1 MLPLVEI
8 PEIVRH
14 YAAFFA
20 PVFSPAAFEQF
31 QRYVSG
37 LIVSENKTVEG
48 INRIFV
54 VDVRNQS
61 SLNRLLTESPFSLE
75 ALNQARL
82 SLLDSLAGTQLK
94 RKGVLSIDDTLLTHY
109 GRQFD
114 KIAYLYDSTQGCY
127 VWAHHLVN
135 LHYSDDQTDYPLAFR
150 LWEPADV
157 QALEA
162 GLPAA
167 GVAIRASKYALK
179 DRAPRKWRQYLL
191 GLWRRHQQK
200 PEVQQLYQSKL
211 LLAQQLMRQF
221 FTAHPECKLPVT
233 FDHWYTQ
240 PAFCRY
246 IDKTLKRAYV
256 GTLSGEDKVVL
267 ARGKQSLETFAQQ
280 LKAEHHHALETG
292 AKPVFR
298 QQSIAYKGAK
308 ETYYSYCKTHHIP
321 NFGKQRLVI
330 NHRQA
335 DLSDSARFFIS
346 NKLNWQAGGI
356 TRIRRHRW
364 SVEVYHEEGKVAGLD
379 QYQVRDFEAVYRHI
393 ALVAVTYSLLR
404 AAHHDKALFHKLQRQ
419 VQSTLDGSA
428 GTWRRNTQAQALW
441 TLASFI
447 ATGLAQGQ
455 TLHEVMAPLIGA
467 LTY

>member
-14 YAAFFA
+14 YASFFA
-20 PVFSPAAFEQF
+20 SVFSPAAFEQF

-61 SLNRLLTESPFSLE
+61 SLNRLLTESPFSVE

-82 SLLDSLAGTQLK
+82 ALLSSLPGTQLK
-94 RKGVLSIDDTLLTHY
+94 PKGVLSVDDTLLTHY
-109 GRQFD
+109 GKQFD
-114 KIAYLYDSTQGCY
+114 KIAYLYDATQECY
-127 VWAHHLVN
+127 VWAHHLINV
-135 LHYSDDQTDYPLAFR
+135 HYSDDQTDYPVAFR
-150 LWEPADV
+150 LWEPAEV
-157 QALEA
+157 EVLEA

-167 GVAIRASKYALK
+167 GVPLRASKYALK
-179 DRAPRKWRQYLL
+179 ASAPKKWRQYLL
-191 GLWRRHQQK
+191 GLWRRHQHK
-200 PEVQQLYQSKL
+200 PAVQQLYQSKL
-211 LLAQQLMRQF
+211 LLAQRLLTEF
-221 FTAHPECKLPVT
+221 FTAHPELKLALT
-233 FDHWYTQ
+233 FDNWYTQ
-240 PAFCRY
+240 PAFCRF
-246 IDKTLKRAYV
+246 IGKTLKRAYV
-256 GTLSGEDKVVL
+256 GTLAGDDKVVL
-267 ARGKQSLETFAQQ
+267 ASGEQPVEAFAQQ
-280 LKAEHHHALETG
+280 LREEHHHALNTG
-292 AKPVFR
+292 QQPIFR
-298 QQSIAYKGAK
+298 KQSISYKGTK

-346 NKLNWQAGGI
+346 NQLNWQAMGI

-364 SVEVYHEEGKVAGLD
+364 SVEVYHEEGKVDGLD
-379 QYQVRDFEAVYRHI
+379 KYQVRDFEAIYRHI

-404 AAHHDKALFHKLQRQ
+404 ATYHDPALLHKLQRH
-419 VQSTLDGSA
+419 VQSRLDGSA

-441 TLASFI
+441 TLATFI

-455 TLHEVMAPLIGA
+455 TLHDVMAPLIGA

>member
-14 YAAFFA
+14 YAAFFT
-20 PVFSPAAFEQF
+20 PVFSPGAFEQF

-61 SLNRLLTESPFSLE
+61 SLNRLLTESPFSVE

-82 SLLDSLAGTQLK
+82 AVLGSLAGTQIK

-109 GRQFD
+109 GQQFD
-114 KIAYLYDSTQGCY
+114 KIAYLYDSAQQCY
-127 VWAHHLVN
+127 VWAHNLVN
-135 LHYSDDQTDYPLAFR
+135 LHYSDDQTDYPIAYR

-157 QALEA
+157 ATLEA
-162 GLPAA
+162 GLPTA

-179 DRAPRKWRQYLL
+179 DREPRKWRQYLL
-191 GLWRRHQQK
+191 RLWARHQHR

-211 LLAQQLMRQF
+211 LLAQQLLGQF
-221 FTAHPECKLPVT
+221 FTAHPEFKLPVT
-233 FDHWYTQ
+233 FDNWYTQ
-240 PAFCRY
+240 PAFCRF
-246 IDKTLKRAYV
+246 IDKSLKRAYV
-256 GTLSGEDKVVL
+256 GTLTGEDRVILASGEH
-267 ARGKQSLETFAQQ
+267 SLETFAQQ
-280 LKAEHHHALETG
+280 LQHEHHRALESG
-292 AKPVFR
+292 GQPIFR
-298 QQSIAYKGAK
+298 KQSISYKGAK

-321 NFGKQRLVI
+321 NFGKQRLLI

-364 SVEVYHEEGKVAGLD
+364 SVEVYHEEGKVVGLD
-379 QYQVRDFEAVYRHI
+379 QYQVRDFEAIYRHI

-404 AAHHDKALFHKLQRQ
+404 AAHHDHALFHTLQRH

-441 TLASFI
+441 TLAMFI
-447 ATGLAQGQ
+447 ATGLDQGQ
-455 TLHEVMAPLIGA
+455 TLRDVMAPLIDA